1 MPAIIGTMTGPSS
14 AQSKDGT
21 FDATLTVNAT
31 TGNVS
36 YAADDQFPVD
46 HELGLVQ
53 LRLAGRLHGARIG
66 GTGFDNDISGNFY
79 GTDGSVAAGNYPHFL
94 VEIVTLS
101 VPISCRLTD

>member
-53 LRLAGRLHGARIG
+53 LRLAGWLHGARIG
-66 GTGFDNDISGNFY
+66 

-101 VPISCRLTD
+101 VPLSCRLTD